1 MNIKEIS
8 IYTNDIVQTTAFYTT
23 KLQLPILRQSSNSIS
38 FQAGTSVLTFEQQTA
53 ITHPVYHFAFNITPD
68 LLEEAIAWL
77 QQITTLLPVT
87 ADSHIAT
94 FDNWNAHAVYFFDN
108 NGNLLELIAR
118 HDLPKEANTLTIIN
132 ISEIGIAAAAVPA
145 YADQLISTW
154 HLPVFAKQPRMEAFT
169 ALGDDNG
176 LLIIAAQG
184 RNWFPTQIPAQP
196 FPATVTIE
204 HNGETN
210 TFAL

>member
-1 MNIKEIS
+1 MNIKEINL
-8 IYTNDIVQTTAFYTT
+8 YTNDIAATTTFYTT

-38 FQAGTSVLTFEQQTA
+38 FQAGASVLTFEQQTT
-53 ITHPVYHFAFNITPD
+53 ILHPVYHFAFNITPD
-68 LLEEAIAWL
+68 FLEDAISWL
-77 QQITTLLPVT
+77 QQITHLLPVT
-87 ADSHIAT
+87 DNNYIAT
-94 FDNWNAHAVYFFDN
+94 FDNWNAQAVYFYDN

-118 HDLPKEANTLTIIN
+118 HDLPKEATNFAITG
-132 ISEIGIAAAAVPA
+132 ISEIGIAAAAVPE
-145 YADQLISTW
+145 YADQLIDTW

-169 ALGDDNG
+169 ALGDDHG

-204 HNGETN
+204 YNGETN
-210 TFAL
+210 SFAL